1 MNRLSFYS
9 RRSHRSAL
17 VFPLFFQKKLF
28 SLNSLK
34 MAVRTLTA
42 ALLLALVASAS
53 AVFDWAEMS
62 NMNSKQTGDAT
73 FYGQDPDQV
82 RIFFR

>member
-1 MNRLSFYS
+1 
-9 RRSHRSAL
+9 
-17 VFPLFFQKKLF
+17 
-28 SLNSLK
+28 

>member
-1 MNRLSFYS
+1 MS
-9 RRSHRSAL
+9 R
-17 VFPLFFQKKLF
+17 
-28 SLNSLK
+28 SL
-34 MAVRTLTA
+34 TLAA

-73 FYGQDPDQV
+73 FYGQDPDQERKEKEKERERERV
-82 RIFFR
+82 FS

>member
-1 MNRLSFYS
+1 MS
-9 RRSHRSAL
+9 R
-17 VFPLFFQKKLF
+17 
-28 SLNSLK
+28 SLIL
-34 MAVRTLTA
+34 

-82 RIFFR
+82 SVEKEGEKASFFLRRWKTQDTR